1 MKTKTIPPM
10 HPGQM
15 IKEDFLGDYGLT
27 QYALAKALNI
37 PQSRLTELIKG
48 RRSITAD
55 TAVRLGKFFGNSP
68 GFIGCAGTAVSFP
81 LWRKLLV
88 SIPTIDFYA
97 PLQSLPDERKTRIV
111 LGASA
116 RVAF

>member
-27 QYALAKALNI
+27 QYALAKALKI
-37 PQSRLTELIKG
+37 PQSRLTEIIKG
-48 RRSITAD
+48 RRGITAD

-68 GFIGCAGTAVSFP
+68 GFWLNLQTEYDLRMVDAKRIAQEVS
-81 LWRKLLV
+81 
-88 SIPTIDFYA
+88 SIA
-97 PLQSLPDERKTRIV
+97 
-111 LGASA
+111 A
-116 RVAF
+116 